1 LNPARDARGPSTA
14 SRSPFPQGEEL
25 GLRAVRLGFRQ
36 IKGLARADADRLLAN
51 RAGGART
58 VETLL
63 RGLSRGAPDK
73 LAEADAF
80 RSLGMDRRAALWA
93 VKGADIGRGD
103 LLDDAPAKPG
113 EPIQLPLMPLPEHVA
128 EDYRTV
134 SLSLKGH
141 PVAFFRP
148 ALQAAGA
155 LRAAD
160 LRLPRYRNGRKA
172 AVGGLVLIRQRPGT
186 AKGVTFVTLEDETGA
201 ANLVIWK
208 DGFEAQRKI
217 WMTASF
223 ILVRGQLQK
232 ANGVIHLVAE
242 TVEDWSGRLG
252 DLRSGVG
259 EPPRMHTEAQ
269 GRLLR
274 SRDFH

>member
-1 LNPARDARGPSTA
+1 MS
-14 SRSPFPQGEEL
+14 
-25 GLRAVRLGFRQ
+25 AVRLGLRQ
-36 IKGLARADADRLLAN
+36 IKGLACADADRLLAN
-51 RAGGART
+51 RAAGART
-58 VETLL
+58 APDLL
-63 RGLSRGAPDK
+63 RGLSSGALDK

-80 RSLGMDRRAALWA
+80 RSLGMDRRQALWA
-93 VKGADIGRGD
+93 VKGLDAKAGD
-103 LLDDAPAKPG
+103 LLDAAPPSPG

-148 ALQAAGA
+148 ALTRLGVTPH
-155 LRAAD
+155 RD
-160 LRLPRYRNGRKA
+160 LQLPRFRSGRKVSVA
-172 AVGGLVLIRQRPGT
+172 GLILIRQRPGT

-201 ANLVIWK
+201 ANLVIWQ
-208 DGFEAQRKI
+208 DRFLAARKT

-223 ILVRGQLQK
+223 VLVRGQLQK
-232 ANGVIHLVAE
+232 ANGVIHVVAE
-242 TVEDWSGRLG
+242 AVEDWSPRLSE
-252 DLRSGVG
+252 LRSGVG
-259 EPPRMHTEAQ
+259 EPPRMHTEVQ